1 MSKTITPDQVQLVK
15 IAAKRLKKSL
25 PDAKL
30 QKCQDIAAYQFLGV
44 SSFHETVALSKATAA
59 SAQPNPES
67 DSHQHENSD
76 ENTHPL
82 RQKRKVSYAEH
93 TGFVPAHSVGDWNYF
108 TEDHTLSFD
117 GEYLPYVFTL
127 NRLTTTA
134 KLLDIILQLEK
145 KRWPR
150 QEAEENGIS
159 PHYQVQEF
167 LELMNDLSEAYL
179 GISLQGAFSPAG
191 KPQVVDWAAAIE
203 QRGDAALAARIVKKT
218 EYVRRF
224 GF

>member
-1 MSKTITPDQVQLVK
+1 VSKTITPDQIQLVK
-15 IAAKRLKKSL
+15 TAAKRLKKSL
-25 PDAKL
+25 PGAKL

-44 SSFHETVALSKATAA
+44 ASFHEAVALSKAAVA
-59 SAQPNPES
+59 LAQPNSES
-67 DSHQHENSD
+67 DSRQHENPD
-76 ENTHPL
+76 VNTHSW
-82 RQKRKVSYAEH
+82 RQRRKVSYAEH
-93 TGFVPAHSVGDWNYF
+93 TGLVSAHSVGDWNYF
-108 TEDHTLSFD
+108 TEDNTLSFD
-117 GEYLPYVFTL
+117 GEYLPYVFSL

-134 KLLDIILQLEK
+134 KLLDIILQLAK

-179 GISLQGAFSPAG
+179 GTSLQGAFSPAG

-203 QRGDAALAARIVKKT
+203 QRGEAALAAHIAKKT
-218 EYVRRF
+218 EYVRRL
-224 GF
+224 GL

>member
-1 MSKTITPDQVQLVK
+1 MSKTITPDQIQLVK
-15 IAAKRLKKSL
+15 TAAKRLKKSL

-44 SSFHETVALSKATAA
+44 SSFHEAVALSKAAA
-59 SAQPNPES
+59 AAAQPSPES
-67 DSHQHENSD
+67 DSQQYENPD
-76 ENTHPL
+76 VNADPW
-82 RQKRKVSYAEH
+82 RQKGKVSYAEH
-93 TGFVPAHSVGDWNYF
+93 TGLVPAHSVGDWNYF

-117 GEYLPYVFTL
+117 GEYLPYAFSL

-134 KLLDIILQLEK
+134 RLLDIILQLEK

-150 QEAEENGIS
+150 REAEENGIS

-179 GISLQGAFSPAG
+179 GTSLQGAFSPGG

-203 QRGDAALAARIVKKT
+203 QHGEAALTARIAKKT

-224 GF
+224 GL